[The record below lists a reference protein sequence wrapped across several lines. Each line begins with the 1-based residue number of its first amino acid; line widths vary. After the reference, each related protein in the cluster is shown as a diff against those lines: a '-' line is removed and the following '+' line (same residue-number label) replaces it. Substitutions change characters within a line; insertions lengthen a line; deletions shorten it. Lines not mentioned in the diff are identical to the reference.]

1 LSTGTTFYLWSH
13 TIYREGTAL
22 KLRASD
28 LAAIFEVFL
37 LAVAVGSLKTALDL
51 AQPWYDGTAS
61 FWAYATTFVGS
72 IVLLSVMAMAAVV
85 LARPR
90 ALEHLLEASAVESG
104 EKASGD
110 ATPATAETEMD
121 EILKFLKRAASSDNP
136 EGSPSAGG
144 QTVEVS
150 AVQTPVEVAPRRR
163 RSRRVLTTFVGP
175 SITATVFAG
184 ISAALLPGADGF
196 LQTFFTLNTFMI
208 LTFAYG
214 WIGLLAYSVSSL
226 FLAASDA

>member
-1 LSTGTTFYLWSH
+1 MTTYHVS
-13 TIYREGTAL
+13 RGTAL

-51 AQPWYDGTAS
+51 TQPWYNATAS

-90 ALEHLLEASAVESG
+90 AFEQILEASSAESV
-104 EKASGD
+104 EKA
-110 ATPATAETEMD
+110 AEPTTVPAETEMD

-136 EGSPSAGG
+136 ERGRSAVG

-150 AVQTPVEVAPRRR
+150 AVQAPGEVAPRLR

-184 ISAALLPGADGF
+184 ISAAFLPSADGF

-214 WIGLLAYSVSSL
+214 WVGLLAYSVSSI
-226 FLAASDA
+226 FLAASDN